1 MQNLEEKK
9 PLNLFLLLLLDL
21 FLLNNFNKLHK
32 ETIVVLFIIPFK

>member
-1 MQNLEEKK
+1 MQNLEEK

-32 ETIVVLFIIPFK
+32 ETTVVLFILTFK